1 LKIIKLVANNI
12 KKLKAI
18 EITPKGDVVV
28 ITGKNGQGKTNVL
41 EAIWYALAG
50 SKNIPTEPIR
60 KGEEEGDIELDLGEY
75 IVTRKFT
82 KGGEN
87 TYLEVR
93 NKDGAKFPSPQALL
107 DKLIGDVSF
116 NPIDLMKASNRDE
129 MLLDIAGLSGK
140 LEELD
145 KERQEKYSQRT
156 FENREA
162 KKLEAQI
169 KKDVEKNQ
177 PIHPIDAQDLLEEME
192 NIKNVTHDIKTVE
205 TTIENLKETM
215 KLREETI
222 NSLKEKIKLEE
233 EKNAESQTALNESK
247 KDLKILNQT
256 KEELG
261 ILEEIREEFNKVE
274 EINRKARD
282 FLENEKIKAACKER
296 KEAADRLTERI
307 AEIDYIKETLIGEA
321 NFPVPEMGCRDGK
334 VTLNDIPLNQLSKSE
349 QVLLGIQIQMELHP
363 DLKVILIPDAS
374 LLDSDSM
381 KALKELAKDKDYQ
394 LWVERVEDEKVG
406 ILIEDGTIKAD
417 NQ

>member
-18 EITPKGDVVV
+18 EITPKGNVIR
-28 ITGKNGQGKTNVL
+28 ITGKNGAGKTSVL
-41 EAIWYALAG
+41 EAIEYALAG
-50 SKNIPTEPIR
+50 SKDIPSEPIR
-60 KGEEEGDIELDLGEY
+60 KGEEKGETGLDLGEY

-82 KGGEN
+82 KNGEN
-87 TYLEVR
+87 SYLEVK
-93 NKDGAKFPSPQALL
+93 NKEGAKFPSPQALL
-107 DKLIGDVSF
+107 DKIIGDVSF
-116 NPIDLMKASNRDE
+116 NPIDFMKANNRDE

-145 KERQEKYSQRT
+145 SKRTELYSQRT
-156 FENREA
+156 FENRET

-169 KKDVEKNQ
+169 KKDIEKTESVD
-177 PIHPIDAQDLLEEME
+177 IQDLLDEME

-205 TTIENLKETM
+205 TTIENIKETM
-215 KLREETI
+215 KFREETI

-233 EKNAESQTALNESK
+233 KKNVESQKALNESK
-247 KDLKILNQT
+247 EDLKILNQT

-261 ILEEIREEFNKVE
+261 VLEKVKEEFNRVE
-274 EINRKARD
+274 EINKKARD
-282 FLENEKIKAACKER
+282 YQENEKITIEYTKRKNDANLLTKEIE
-296 KEAADRLTERI
+296 KINEQKLEL
-307 AEIDYIKETLIGEA
+307 IKNA
-321 NFPVPEMGCRDGK
+321 KFPVKEMGYRDGK
-334 VTLNDIPLNQLSKSE
+334 VTLNDIPLDQLSKSE
-349 QVLLGIQIQMELHP
+349 EVLLGIQIQMELHP

-381 KALKELAKDKDYQ
+381 ETLEKLAKDKDYQ

-406 ILIEDGTIKAD
+406 ILIEDGTVKAD